1 MFKQFQEP
9 TINHLIY
16 KTSFE
21 LINNP
26 DTEVLSRNGHIVEL
40 QYIRLILENPK
51 NRHLYLKGRKNNIYA
66 TIYETFWVIAGRDEI
81 LTLSKV
87 LKRAPQFS
95 DDGVKWFGAYGPRL
109 YRANQI
115 ASIIEHIVR
124 DINTRRATLAIWQPD
139 LDTVTSLQQR
149 IGKEYDFKDIPCSQW
164 LSFKVIDNKF
174 YTHFVQRSGDNIW
187 GVSNINIFE
196 FTYLQEIVREGIQ
209 LFIGNRVPLGKFIHD
224 IDSLHAYDFTFN
236 QVKDVNEENNYE
248 ELFIKETKPLNL
260 PILNG
265 VIDSITYQNKIREFH
280 NKIYENWQNLNDTKV
295 FKDFMA
301 LIDIMKEGQFKDYV
315 VAVTIYLLNKNNLSI
330 PNQLLYYVK
339 DFSEDFRYA
348 LKANKF
354 TPKILKEIL

>member
-1 MFKQFQEP
+1 M
-9 TINHLIY
+9 
-16 KTSFE
+16 
-21 LINNP
+21 
-26 DTEVLSRNGHIVEL
+26 
-40 QYIRLILENPK
+40 
-51 NRHLYLKGRKNNIYA
+51 
-66 TIYETFWVIAGRDEI
+66 
-81 LTLSKV
+81 
-87 LKRAPQFS
+87 
-95 DDGVKWFGAYGPRL
+95 

-187 GVSNINIFE
+187 GVNNINIFE

-209 LFIGNRVPLGKFIHD
+209 LFIGNKVPLGKFIHD

-236 QVKDVNEENNYE
+236 QVKDVSEENNYE
-248 ELFIKETKPLNL
+248 ELFIKATKPLNL
-260 PILNG
+260 PILND
-265 VIDSITYQNKIREFH
+265 VIDSITYKNKIREFH